1 MEHSAMTEI
10 PLSSDQHHGDENK
23 RYHHFFNLAI
33 VLSFVTMIELV
44 LIFLPFVKGFLF
56 WTLVVLSLAKFVAVI
71 LVFMHLVYDKLI
83 YTLLFLAGLTLASG
97 TVVALSYLFSPA
109 HVDVEALSHHPGNL
123 IMAEGE
129 TGPMIT

>member
-1 MEHSAMTEI
+1 MTEI
-10 PLSSDQHHGDENK
+10 PISNDQHHSDETE

-33 VLSFVTMIELV
+33 ILSFVTMIELV

-71 LVFMHLVYDKLI
+71 LVFMHLIYDKLI

-97 TVVALSYLFSPA
+97 TVMALTYLFSPS
-109 HVDVEALSHHPGNL
+109 HVDQEGLSHLPAPPTTITDESSNVL
-123 IMAEGE
+123 IG
-129 TGPMIT
+129 